1 MAYEKI
7 DLETLQPSGKTGEPA
22 STAWAKA
29 RRMFVELYR
38 LWQTD
43 ANKLGYFDG
52 NGAPAFTAFTAFA
65 RSLLDDAD
73 AAAARNT
80 LGIPLTASG
89 SRFAVVAATSGD
101 GVTEIGKVLDF
112 HNTNDETLDYFTRL
126 WGSNTAGFYRQTNG
140 GQSRMMF
147 DQGNAVGTCAVSGG
161 IPAGALIERG
171 SNSTSNYTRFADG
184 TQICWGVIGA
194 QQQVTDTAANSIGYH
209 RYVGEGI
216 FPAQFADT
224 PIVVYGMQAQV
235 AYYGMVT
242 SDAPPQSTRT
252 GSTYIWSP
260 DRGFRGQATYYAI
273 GRWY

>member
-7 DLETLQPSGKTGEPA
+7 DLETLQSNGKTGEPA

-65 RSLLDDAD
+65 RSLVDDAD

-80 LGIPLTASG
+80 LGIPLTVSG
-89 SRFAVVAATSGD
+89 SRFAVVATTSGD

-112 HNTNDETLDYFTRL
+112 HNTNDETLDYFNRL
-126 WGSNTAGFYRQTNG
+126 WGTNTSGFYRQTNG
-140 GQSRMMF
+140 GSSRQMY
-147 DQGNAVGTCAVSGG
+147 DQGNIVGACSASGG
-161 IPAGALIERG
+161 VPSGALIERG
-171 SNSTSNYTRFADG
+171 SSSTSNYTRFADG
-184 TQICWGVIGA
+184 TQVCWGTIGGP
-194 QQQVTDTAANSIGYH
+194 VTTSTQSNSGY
-209 RYVGEGI
+209 YGGVGRGA
-216 FPAQFADT
+216 FPAQFADI
-224 PIVVYGMQAQV
+224 PMVVHGLQSFSGSQYFGIPAINSDPTQTQTGDVYVWSPSSACRAQV
-235 AYYGMVT
+235 
-242 SDAPPQSTRT
+242 
-252 GSTYIWSP
+252 TYV
-260 DRGFRGQATYYAI
+260 AI